1 MKNDTPALFGKVLR
15 ACGLTATG
23 LFLFQVSPAQT
34 APADKDE
41 TLQLERYVVTGS
53 NLPTAGETPASP
65 VTLLTP
71 QIIAQS
77 GVASDLLQV
86 IRKVAPQFTG
96 NANLGGDNGNIS
108 SGLTNGG
115 SSLALRNAATLVLVN
130 GRRLASAPVGA
141 TGGNVFVDVN
151 AIPLAAIERVEILT
165 DGASAIYG
173 SDAVS
178 GVVNII
184 LKSDFQGAEIGGRYA
199 FTRNQGHYEEKS
211 AYGVVG
217 GRFGENGP
225 KVTASYEWV
234 KTDPV
239 FNYERP
245 FATPVYGT
253 TNFAGA
259 IQVGAYDADGNFTG
273 DPNGYYFLDP
283 SLNAPKA
290 GATLAERGYTG
301 PYNTGEI
308 LRFYDLARYTT
319 MILANEKK
327 IGTFS
332 LEGRFSDQL
341 RYFGDLLYSSTDT
354 VSQLNAQPLTIRL
367 TAADPANVLGRDVSV
382 RNRFV
387 DYPRTYSA
395 VTDSFRGIF
404 GLKGSLADH
413 WTWDGAADYSQ
424 GVQDFANGGLVRTA
438 ARIAAVAAGKIN
450 LFNRT
455 QASGA
460 LDGVFGA
467 AAGKFKSTLVSADLK
482 LVGTDLL
489 KLPGGSISLAAGL
502 EVRSEKLTAEA
513 DIDSQSATFA
523 YDSGTT
529 IDPFNQKRDVKS
541 AFAEVRIP
549 LVGPEN
555 RRPGIHT
562 AELTVAVR
570 HERYSDTDDPTVP
583 KIALRYQPVDDSLLF
598 RATFSKSFAAPT
610 LYELN
615 SPVAIGFTPP
625 LAEFDTNQAGL
636 VTTAVT
642 SLAPSRSTNY
652 SAGIV
657 WSPKALPDFL
667 VSVDY
672 FNIKQSEVISSYF
685 TSGVV
690 DQVFHDVE
698 VNGGNSPYAS
708 LIHISSATGP
718 TISAPGQVSLLG
730 LDNLY
735 LVVPAASNLGTAKLS
750 GFDTRLE
757 YTWKLDAGGKLRFA
771 STGSYYLNYDIQVAP
786 GAPFTPTAG
795 LVTGLNGTIPRWR
808 LYNQVSWESGGWTVD
823 LGQTFYSATT
833 DTIWTTDYL
842 PDYQQ
847 RIPAYSTYDAS
858 VSYDWK
864 AGWRRLKGMKLSVG
878 VNNFTNRMPTKS
890 ATFDSLSNADITE
903 FNPIGRLYYIS
914 ASTRF

>member
-1 MKNDTPALFGKVLR
+1 MKNDTPALFGEVLR
-15 ACGLTATG
+15 ACGVAATG
-23 LFLFQVSPAQT
+23 LSLCLVSHAQSSPAV
-34 APADKDE
+34 DGE
-41 TLQLERYVVTGS
+41 TLQLERFVITGS
-53 NLPTAGETPASP
+53 NLPTAGETPVSP
-65 VTLLTP
+65 VSLLTP
-71 QIIAQS
+71 EIIAQS

-115 SSLALRNAATLVLVN
+115 SSLSLRNAATLVLVN
-130 GRRLASAPVGA
+130 GRRMSAAPVGA

-184 LKSDFQGAEIGGRYA
+184 LKADFQGAEVGGRHA

-217 GRFGENGP
+217 GRLGENGP

-234 KTDPV
+234 KTDPL

-245 FATPVYGT
+245 FGTPVYGT

-259 IQVGAYDADGNFTG
+259 IQVGTYDADGNFTG

-290 GATLAERGYTG
+290 GATLADRGYTG
-301 PYNTGEI
+301 PYDTGQI

-319 MILANEKK
+319 MLLANEKK
-327 IGTFS
+327 VAT
-332 LEGRFSDQL
+332 LALDGRVSDSL
-341 RYFGDLLYSSTDT
+341 RYFADVLYSSTST

-367 TAADPANVLGRDVSV
+367 PASDPANVLGRDVSV

-387 DYPRTYSA
+387 EYPRTYASD
-395 VTDSFRGIF
+395 TDAFRVVA
-404 GLKGSLADH
+404 GLKGTVNDQWS
-413 WTWDGAADYSQ
+413 WEGALDYSQ

-438 ARIAAVAAGKIN
+438 ARVAAVAAGTIN

-455 QASGA
+455 QADGV
-460 LDGVFGA
+460 LDEVFGA
-467 AAGKFKSTLVSADLK
+467 AAGEFKSTLMSADLK

-489 KLPGGSISLAAGL
+489 KLPGGSVSMAAGL
-502 EVRSEKLTAEA
+502 EVRSEKLTATS
-513 DIDSQSATFA
+513 DPDSQSATFA

-529 IDPFNQKRDVKS
+529 IDPFDQDRNVKS
-541 AFAEVRIP
+541 IFAEARIP
-549 LVGPEN
+549 LVGAEN
-555 RRPGIHT
+555 RRLGIHV

-570 HERYSDTDDPTVP
+570 HERYSDADDPTVP

-652 SAGIV
+652 SAGMV
-657 WSPKALPDFL
+657 WSPKSLPDL
-667 VSVDY
+667 LLSVDY
-672 FNIKQSEVISSYF
+672 FNIKQTDVISSYF

-698 VNGGNSPYAS
+698 VNGANSQYAG

-718 TISAPGQVSLLG
+718 TISAPGQVSSLG

-735 LVVPAASNLGTAKLS
+735 LVVPSASNLGTAKLS

-757 YTWKLDAGGKLRFA
+757 YTWKLAAGGKVRFA
-771 STGSYYLNYDIQVAP
+771 TSGSYYLNYDIQVAP

-808 LYNQVSWESGGWTVD
+808 LYNQVSWERGGWAVD
-823 LGQTFYSATT
+823 LGHTFYSATT
-833 DTIWTTDYL
+833 DTTWTPDYL

-847 RIPAYSTYDAS
+847 RIPAYSVYDAS

-864 AGWRRLKGMKLSVG
+864 AGWRRLKGVKVTVG
-878 VNNFTNRMPTKS
+878 VNNVANTLPDKS

-903 FNPIGRLYYIS
+903 FNPIGRLFYIS

>member
-1 MKNDTPALFGKVLR
+1 MLVQIGASLSLGLVLSAQQSVPAG
-15 ACGLTATG
+15 
-23 LFLFQVSPAQT
+23 
-34 APADKDE
+34 DD
-41 TLQLERYVVTGS
+41 TLQLERMVVTGS
-53 NLPTAGETPASP
+53 NLPTAGETPVSP
-65 VTLLTP
+65 VSVLTP
-71 QIIAQS
+71 QVIAQS

-115 SSLALRNAATLVLVN
+115 SSLSLRNAATLVLVN
-130 GRRLASAPVGA
+130 GRRMSAAPVGA

-184 LKSDFQGAEIGGRYA
+184 LKADFQGAEVGGRHA
-199 FTRNQGHYEEKS
+199 FTRNTGHYEEKS

-217 GRFGENGP
+217 GRLGANGP
-225 KVTASYEWV
+225 KVTVSYEWV
-234 KTDPV
+234 KTDPLLS
-239 FNYERP
+239 YERP

-259 IQVGAYDADGNFTG
+259 IQIGAYDADGNFTG
-273 DPNGYYFLDP
+273 DPNGYYYLDP
-283 SLNAPKA
+283 ALNAPKP

-319 MILANEKK
+319 MLLANEKK
-327 IGTFS
+327 IATLA
-332 LEGRFSDQL
+332 LEGRFSDRL
-341 RYFGDLLYSSTDT
+341 RYFADVLYSSTDT

-367 TAADPANVLGRDVSV
+367 PASDPNNVLGRDVSV

-387 DYPRTYSA
+387 DYPRTYASDTRA
-395 VTDSFRGIF
+395 FRTIF
-404 GLKGSLADH
+404 GLNGTIDER
-413 WTWDGAADYSQ
+413 WTWEGALNYSR
-424 GVQDFANGGLVRTA
+424 GEQDFTNAGLVRTA
-438 ARIAAVAAGKIN
+438 ARVAAVAAGRIN

-455 QASGA
+455 QADGV
-460 LDGVFGA
+460 LDDVFGA
-467 AAGKFKSTLVSADLK
+467 AAGNFKSTLASADLK
-482 LVGTDLL
+482 LVGTDLFH
-489 KLPGGSISLAAGL
+489 LPGGGVSVAAGL
-502 EVRSEKLTAEA
+502 EARSEKLTAES
-513 DIDSQSATFA
+513 DPDSQSATFA

-529 IDPFNQKRDVKS
+529 IDPFDQKRDVKS
-541 AFAEVRIP
+541 FFAEARLP
-549 LVGPEN
+549 LVGAAN
-555 RRPGIHT
+555 RRAGIHS
-562 AELTVAVR
+562 AELTVALR
-570 HERYSDTDDPTVP
+570 HERYSDADDPTVP

-615 SPVAIGFTPP
+615 APVSIGFTPP

-636 VTTAVT
+636 ETTAVT
-642 SLAPSRSTNY
+642 GLSPSRSRNW
-652 SAGIV
+652 SAGVV
-657 WSPKALPDFL
+657 WSPKDLPDLL

-672 FNIKQSEVISSYF
+672 FNIRQTDVISSYF
-685 TSGVV
+685 SPGVV

-698 VNGGNSPYAS
+698 VNGANSPYAG
-708 LIHISSATGP
+708 LIHISSSTGP
-718 TISAPGQVSLLG
+718 TISAPGQVSALG
-730 LDNLY
+730 LDNLVM
-735 LVVPAASNLGTAKLS
+735 VVPAASNLGTAKLS

-757 YTWKLDAGGKLRFA
+757 YTWKLAAGGSVRFA
-771 STGSYYLNYDIQVAP
+771 TTGSYYLDYDIQVAP

-808 LYNQVSWESGGWTVD
+808 LYNQVSWTRGGWAVD
-823 LGQTFYSATT
+823 LGHTFYSATT
-833 DTIWTTDYL
+833 DTTWTPDYL

-847 RIPAYSTYDAS
+847 RIPAYSVYDAS

-864 AGWRRLKGMKLSVG
+864 SGGKRLKGVKVSVG
-878 VNNFTNRMPTKS
+878 VNNLANTMPDKS

-903 FNPIGRLYYIS
+903 FSPIGRLFYVS

>member
-1 MKNDTPALFGKVLR
+1 MNNRSPASSGQAWR
-15 ACGLTATG
+15 ALGLTAAS
-23 LFLFQVSPAQT
+23 LSLCLALPAQT
-34 APADKDE
+34 TPADKDE

-53 NLPTAGETPASP
+53 NLPTAGETPVSP
-65 VTLLTP
+65 VSLLTP
-71 QIIAQS
+71 EIIAQS
-77 GVASDLLQV
+77 GVANDLLQV

-130 GRRLASAPVGA
+130 GRRMSAAPVGA

-184 LKSDFQGAEIGGRYA
+184 LKADFEGAEIGGRYA
-199 FTRNQGHYEEKS
+199 FTRNTGHYTEKS
-211 AYGVVG
+211 AYGVAG
-217 GRFGENGP
+217 GRLGENGP

-234 KTDPV
+234 KTDPLIS
-239 FNYERP
+239 YQRP

-253 TNFAGA
+253 TNFAGV
-259 IQVGAYDADGNFTG
+259 IQVGSYDAAGNFTG

-283 SLNAPKA
+283 TLNAPKA

-301 PYNTGEI
+301 PYDTGAI

-319 MILANEKK
+319 MLIGNEKK
-327 IGTFS
+327 VATLAVDGRVS
-332 LEGRFSDQL
+332 EGL
-341 RYFGDLLYSSTDT
+341 RWFADVLYSSTYN
-354 VSQLNAQPLTIRL
+354 VSQLNAQGLTIRL
-367 TAADPANVLGRDVSV
+367 PAADPSNVLGRDVSV

-387 DYPRTYSA
+387 EYPRTYAADTSA
-395 VTDSFRGIF
+395 FRTVA
-404 GLKGSLADH
+404 GLKGTINDR
-413 WTWDGAADYSQ
+413 WTWEGALNYSE
-424 GVQDFANGGLVRTA
+424 GVQDFTNAGLVRTA
-438 ARIAAVAAGKIN
+438 AREAAVAAGRMN

-467 AAGKFKSTLVSADLK
+467 AMGKFKSTLASADLK
-482 LVGTDLL
+482 VVGTDLI
-489 KLPGGSISLAAGL
+489 KLPGGGVSLAAGL
-502 EVRSEKLTAEA
+502 EARSEKLTAES

-523 YDSGTT
+523 YDSGVT

-541 AFAEVRIP
+541 IFAEARIP
-549 LVGPEN
+549 LIGAEN

-583 KIALRYQPVDDSLLF
+583 KIALRYQPVDDSLLL

-657 WSPKALPDFL
+657 WSPKSLPDFL
-667 VSVDY
+667 LSVDY
-672 FNIKQSEVISSYF
+672 FSIKQTDVISSFF

-698 VNGGNSPYAS
+698 VNGANSPYAS

-718 TISAPGQVSLLG
+718 TIGAPGQVSALG

-735 LVVPAASNLGTAKLS
+735 LVVPSASNLGTAKLS

-757 YTWKLDAGGKLRFA
+757 YTWKLAAGGKVRF
-771 STGSYYLNYDIQVAP
+771 STTGSYYLNYDIQVAP

-808 LYNQVSWESGGWTVD
+808 IYNQVSWERGGWTVD
-823 LGQTFYSATT
+823 LGHTFYSATT
-833 DTIWTTDYL
+833 DTTWTPDYL

-858 VSYDWK
+858 LSYDWK
-864 AGWRRLKGMKLSVG
+864 AGWWRLKGLKVSVG
-878 VNNFTNRMPTKS
+878 VNNLANTMPDKS

-903 FNPIGRLYYIS
+903 FNPIGRLFYVS
-914 ASTRF
+914 ASTKF